1 MVRISLCGEDWK
13 IKDFVGEDWV
23 WRNAHKRKTQDV
35 RWWKPARVPGCVT
48 DDMLRCHA
56 IPDPHFERN
65 SLLIEWIPQRTW
77 VYRKEF
83 DLEKLPEVSRV
94 NLCFEGVDYDALFYV
109 NDVFLGEHHSMFT
122 PVSFDITGLLREG
135 EKNLLAVV
143 VNKAPDGQPQV
154 SKTGYVKTHKSR
166 MTYWWDFCPR
176 MIHLGIWDDVYLD
189 VTGPVHLGQPDLETK
204 LSRDYKTASVHVTVE
219 AKESEMCGA
228 ADKEAADTAESRT
241 GTAVQRMRYG
251 PKTTVTARLS
261 FQGRTVGEEC
271 AAPEGGRAVFSF
283 PVEEPALWWPNGC
296 GEQPLYELEVEAYAE
311 GVVSDTRRV
320 RFGIRELRFVE
331 NETPD
336 KTARPYTVCVNGR
349 KLYLKGYNWVPIDA
363 MYGVR
368 RPQKLERLLRL
379 AAEAHVNCL
388 RIWGGGLIEREEF
401 YDLCDEKGI
410 LLWQEFIQS
419 SSGIENEPSCDVAFL
434 ELMEREA
441 KAVILRK
448 KHHPALA
455 LWGGGNELS
464 GPEDSMITMEEPVIG
479 LLGAQVKK
487 YDPSRYFLESSPT
500 GRVFHNTLENIQK
513 DPLGLHDVH
522 GPWEHQGL
530 KEQYTLYNAGTSL
543 LSSEFG
549 VEGMASLDV
558 LLRHTDPARL
568 WPPSRDNEVYFHRG
582 SWWNNY
588 PLVQACFG
596 GKLGEIGQAVRA
608 SQFLQYEGLRY
619 AVEANRRRALT
630 CSGTF
635 PWQFNEPFP
644 NHTCTC
650 SVDYYAAPKP
660 AYYGVKQA
668 YAENTVTARFAGQSL
683 AGEPKLEAQIYWQS
697 SSGMACG
704 LVTARI
710 CDQKGRIVAE
720 RTFAGPDAAEPE
732 KSVLLGTVFCRTEE
746 ICTPVCYLILSAKAR
761 GTAEEAASNRYLFT
775 KTLLEELLRLE
786 KTQIRCEVRKNTEG
800 FSLTLQNT
808 GAVVA
813 AGVWM
818 EDTQGLSQDGYLYFS
833 QNYLHLLPG
842 EKRCV
847 YVKQEGGTDKILRV
861 GGWNV
866 ETVRV
871 ALEEKPDG

>member
-1 MVRISLCGEDWK
+1 MARISLCGDDWK

-23 WRNAHKRKTQDV
+23 WRNAHRRETRDV
-35 RWWKPARVPGCVT
+35 RWWKPARVPGSVT

-65 SLLIEWIPQRTW
+65 TLLIEWIPQRTW

-83 DLEKLPEVSRV
+83 CVEELPEGGRV

-122 PVSFDITGLLREG
+122 PASFDITTLIKEG

-143 VNKAPDGQPQV
+143 VNKAPDEQPQV
-154 SKTGYVKTHKSR
+154 SKTRYVKTHKSR

-189 VTGPVHLGQPDLETK
+189 VTGPVRLGQPDLETA
-204 LSRDYKTASVHVTVE
+204 LSEDYRTAAVQVTV
-219 AKESEMCGA
+219 GV
-228 ADKEAADTAESRT
+228 DEAALQKTQC
-241 GTAVQRMRYG
+241 GT
-251 PKTTVTARLS
+251 KSTVTARLS
-261 FQGRTVGEEC
+261 FQGKRIGETCAAVGE
-271 AAPEGGRAVFSF
+271 GRAFFSF
-283 PVEEPALWWPNGC
+283 TVKEPALWWPNGY
-296 GEQPLYELEVEAYAE
+296 GKQPLYELELEAFAD
-311 GVVSDTRRV
+311 GALSDTRRL
-320 RFGIRELRFVE
+320 RFGIRNIRFME

-336 KTARPYTVCVNGR
+336 KTARPYTACVNGR
-349 KLYLKGYNWVPIDA
+349 KIYLKGYNWVPMDA

-368 RPQKLERLLRL
+368 RPQKLKRLLQL
-379 AAEAHVNCL
+379 AVDAHVNCL

-419 SSGIENEPSCDVAFL
+419 SSGIENEPSGDTGFL

-441 KAVILRK
+441 RTIILRK

-464 GPEDSMITMEEPVIG
+464 GPGDAMITMEEPVIG
-479 LLGAQVKK
+479 VLGRQVKRL
-487 YDPSRYFLESSPT
+487 DPSRHFLESSPT
-500 GRVFHNTLENIQK
+500 GRIFNNTLENIAK

-530 KEQYTLYNAGTSL
+530 VGQYALYNAGTSL
-543 LSSEFG
+543 FSSEFG
-549 VEGMASLDV
+549 VEGMTNLDV
-558 LLRHTDPARL
+558 LLHHTDPAHI

-588 PLVQACFG
+588 PLMQECFG
-596 GKLGEIGQAVRA
+596 QKLKKIGQAVRA

-660 AYYGVKQA
+660 AYYGVKRA
-668 YAENTVTARFAGQSL
+668 YAENTVTARFVGQSL
-683 AGEPKLEAQIYWQS
+683 AGEERLEAQVYWQS
-697 SSGMACG
+697 SLGIVCG
-704 LVTARI
+704 FVTAQV
-710 CDQKGRIVAE
+710 CDQNGRIVAE
-720 RTFAGPDAAEPE
+720 CTFAGTDAIEPE
-732 KSVLLGTVFCRTEE
+732 KSVLLGSISCRVEE
-746 ICTPVCYLILSAKAR
+746 IKTPVCYLLLSAKEQ
-761 GTAEEAASNRYLFT
+761 GTGKETASNRYLFT
-775 KTLLEELLRLE
+775 KTTLEELLRLE
-786 KTQIRCEVRKNTEG
+786 KTQICCEVCKNAEG
-800 FSLTLQNT
+800 FSIMLQNT
-808 GAVVA
+808 GAAVA

-818 EDTQGLSQDGYLYFS
+818 EDTEELLQDAYLYFS
-833 QNYLHLLPG
+833 ENYLHLLPG
-842 EKRCV
+842 EQRRIF
-847 YVKQEGGTDKILRV
+847 VKQTGNAGKTIRV
-861 GGWNV
+861 SGWNT
-866 ETVRV
+866 ETVQLV
-871 ALEEKPDG
+871 LKEKP